1 MAKNSKANVL
11 GVQVDNITMAEAVDT
26 ILGIK
31 GGKRSFSVY
40 TPNAEMVME
49 ARKSSSFMDILNRAS
64 MVVPDG
70 AGVVIGA
77 HILGEKI
84 TEKVAGVDLVE
95 NIFSSGKKLSL
106 YIFGGKPGI
115 AEKAALNIS
124 GKYKNISICGTDHGY
139 HSTNEN
145 DSVVERIIAASP
157 DLILVGL
164 GVPRQE
170 KWIDSNINKFDS
182 AVCIGCGGT
191 IDVFSGEVKR
201 APGFFI
207 KMNLEWFY
215 RLIKQPSRLTRMLRI
230 PVFLILC
237 IIERLFGRLKRSL

>member
-1 MAKNSKANVL
+1 MTKHSKADVL
-11 GVQVDNITMAEAVDT
+11 GVQVDNITMAEAVDA

-49 ARKSSSFMDILNRAS
+49 AMKDRSFKDILNRAS
-64 MVVPDG
+64 MVIPDG

-77 HILGEKI
+77 RILGETI

-95 NIFSSGKKLSL
+95 NILSSGRALSL

-115 AEKAALNIS
+115 AEKAASNIS
-124 GKYKNISICGTDHGY
+124 EKYKEISICGTDHGY
-139 HSTNEN
+139 YSTTEN
-145 DSVVERIIAASP
+145 DSVVERIIAANP

-215 RLIKQPSRLTRMLRI
+215 RLLKQPSRLTRMLRI
-230 PVFLILC
+230 PVFLMLC
-237 IIERLFGRLKRSL
+237 IKKRISGRSKRSL

>member
-1 MAKNSKANVL
+1 MAEHGKADVL
-11 GVQVDNITMAEAVDT
+11 GVQVDNITMAEAVDA
-26 ILGIK
+26 ILGIRGSK
-31 GGKRSFSVY
+31 TSFSIY

-49 ARKSSSFMDILNRAS
+49 AKKNSSFMDILNRAS

-77 HILGEKI
+77 RILGEAI

-95 NIFSSGKKLSL
+95 NILSSGEKLSL
-106 YIFGGKPGI
+106 YIFGGKPGV
-115 AEKAALNIS
+115 AEKAASNIS
-124 GKYKNISICGTDHGY
+124 EKYKEISICGTDHGY
-139 HSTNEN
+139 HSTKEN
-145 DSVVERIIAASP
+145 DSVIERIVAAKP
-157 DLILVGL
+157 DLLLVGL

-170 KWIDSNINKFDS
+170 MWIDANISKFDS
-182 AVCIGCGGT
+182 VVCIGCGGT

-237 IIERLFGRLKRSL
+237 IKERIFGRSKRSL